1 MVAVAAV
8 AWTGCDQK
16 EVPEEALA
24 RPVKLATVSAEAPAK
39 VYSASGVIRAAKRVE
54 LAFERAAVLA
64 EMPVAQG
71 QEVQAGEVLAK
82 LDVGQL
88 EILARARQARL
99 EEARIHYERIQ
110 RLFDKDAVAQAD
122 LDRAKAA
129 HEVAQSEW
137 EQVQRDLEQSV
148 LRAPFSGRVAA
159 TLADR
164 FQNVQPKQPIL
175 VLHDISSYEVRIDLP
190 ETFILEV
197 GETTQVVMKATF
209 DKLPGLEFPVQL
221 KEFSTEA
228 NPQTLTYAIVFA
240 MAAPE
245 GQPILPGMSAT
256 IHIAIQGDAVDGGQG
271 WVPAGAVFSE
281 DGQTSAV
288 WLLDGATMRVR
299 RAAVQTGVLRGDQ
312 VQILAGLEPG
322 DVVAAS
328 GIHSLY
334 EGEPVRPYD
343 SRAH

>member
-1 MVAVAAV
+1 MVALAAM
-8 AWTGCDQK
+8 AWAGCDQK
-16 EVPEEALA
+16 AVSEEEAA

-39 VYSASGVIRAAKRVE
+39 MFSGSGVIRAAKRVE
-54 LAFERAAVLA
+54 LSFERAAVLA

-71 QEVQAGEVLAK
+71 QEVQAGEVLAE
-82 LDVGQL
+82 LDVRPL
-88 EILARARQARL
+88 EILAQARKARL
-99 EEARIHYERIQ
+99 EEARIHHERIQ
-110 RLFDKDAVAQAD
+110 RLFDKEAVAQAD

-137 EQVQRDLEQSV
+137 EQVRRDLEQSV

-159 TLADR
+159 TLAER
-164 FQNVQPKQPIL
+164 FQSVQPKQPIL
-175 VLHDISSYEVRIDLP
+175 VLHDISSYDVRIDLP

-197 GETTQVVMKATF
+197 GKTTQVDMKATF
-209 DKLPGLEFPVQL
+209 DKLPGLEFPVKL

-228 NPQTLTYAIVFA
+228 DPQTLTYAIVFS
-240 MAAPE
+240 MSAPE

-256 IHIAIQGDAVDGGQG
+256 IHIAIRGDAGDGGQG

-281 DGQTSAV
+281 DGQTPAV
-288 WLLDGATMRVR
+288 WVLDGAAMRVR

-312 VQILAGLEPG
+312 IQILAGLEPG

-328 GIHSLY
+328 GVHALY
-334 EGEPVRPYD
+334 EGQPVRPYD
-343 SRAH
+343 SQAH